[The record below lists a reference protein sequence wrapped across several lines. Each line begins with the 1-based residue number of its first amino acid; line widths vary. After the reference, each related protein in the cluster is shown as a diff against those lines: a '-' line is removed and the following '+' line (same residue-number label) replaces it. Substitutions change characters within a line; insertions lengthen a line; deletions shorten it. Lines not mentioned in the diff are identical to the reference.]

1 MLSEEKR
8 TESNNII
15 VLKKL
20 NKSNKFNSQVYLR
33 KQ

>member
-20 NKSNKFNSQVYLR
+20 NESNKFNSQV
-33 KQ
+33 

>member
-1 MLSEEKR
+1 MLIEEKR

-20 NKSNKFNSQVYLR
+20 NESNKLNSQI
-33 KQ
+33 